1 MPSASQT
8 REPRPW
14 LIQTA
19 WGREICQLE
28 VTPPARDPAAR
39 SSSSRER
46 GWRSMNRCSWTAI
59 SSSRRVP
66 TDTDTV
72 MAVSYPV
79 SRPTPR
85 LASWPAMIARWI
97 SEVPSQI
104 LSTRSSR

>member
-8 REPRPW
+8 RLPWPW

-28 VTPPARDPAAR
+28 VTPPASDPAAR
-39 SSSSRER
+39 SSRARER
-46 GWRSMNRCSWTAI
+46 GWRSMNCFSWAAI
-59 SSSRRVP
+59 SSSRRSAP
-66 TDTDTV
+66 V

-79 SRPTPR
+79 SGPAPR
-85 LASWPAMIARWI
+85 LASWSAMIDRWI

>member
-8 REPRPW
+8 RLPAPW

-28 VTPPARDPAAR
+28 VTPPARDLDAR
-39 SSSSRER
+39 SSRSRER
-46 GWRSMNRCSWTAI
+46 GWRSRKRRYWTAI

-66 TDTDTV
+66 SVTDTV
-72 MAVSYPV
+72 MAASYPV
-79 SRPTPR
+79 SRATPR
-85 LASWPAMIARWI
+85 LASWSAMMARWI